1 MASIL
6 PMVVVSY
13 FLSSN
18 GNLSFLNSILAISG
32 VFFLHLFSNLYND
45 YFDVKHGTDEA
56 NSEYFN
62 VGDKSTVLRGAQI
75 SGGSRA
81 IELGLITLKN
91 TKKLAN
97 IMLFI
102 SMIFLV
108 MVCYNSYLIT
118 NSFSNIKSMG
128 LL

>member
-1 MASIL
+1 M
-6 PMVVVSY
+6 
-13 FLSSN
+13 
-18 GNLSFLNSILAISG
+18 
-32 VFFLHLFSNLYND
+32 YND

-91 TKKLAN
+91 TKNLL
-97 IMLFI
+97 ILCCLFQW
-102 SMIFLV
+102 FLV
-108 MVCYNSYLIT
+108 MVCCNSYLIT
-118 NSFSNIKSMG
+118 NSFSNIKAMG
-128 LL
+128 LIALIASLLGYFYTAKPIRLSGRKG